1 MGEGAGG
8 YRLYSPVV
16 VLHGGGQQP
25 CHVLLSFE
33 AHWFPIKITA
43 TVFNGVIQYSRLL
56 SDSYVQKKK
65 RRLVWE
71 GILSPSNLV
80 NQTHH
85 CTTNIKY
92 KESMCAALS
101 HVLLVFL

>member
-1 MGEGAGG
+1 MAAGEGAGG

-56 SDSYVQKKK
+56 TDSRVQKGKK
-65 RRLVWE
+65 EDWFGKAYCQRA
-71 GILSPSNLV
+71 IL
-80 NQTHH
+80 
-85 CTTNIKY
+85 
-92 KESMCAALS
+92 
-101 HVLLVFL
+101 